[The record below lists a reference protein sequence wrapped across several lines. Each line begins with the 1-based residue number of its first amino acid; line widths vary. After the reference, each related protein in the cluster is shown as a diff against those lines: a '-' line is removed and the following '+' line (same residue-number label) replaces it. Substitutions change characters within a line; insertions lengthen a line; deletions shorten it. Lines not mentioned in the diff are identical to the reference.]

1 MITTSLKKEFPAR
14 NFKEEKICLNRSF
27 FSIKKICSGNDYKE
41 NLNAAYFN
49 LKFDR
54 AGNLK

>member
-27 FSIKKICSGNDYKE
+27 FSIEKICSDRNHKE
-41 NLNAAYFN
+41 SLDAAYFN